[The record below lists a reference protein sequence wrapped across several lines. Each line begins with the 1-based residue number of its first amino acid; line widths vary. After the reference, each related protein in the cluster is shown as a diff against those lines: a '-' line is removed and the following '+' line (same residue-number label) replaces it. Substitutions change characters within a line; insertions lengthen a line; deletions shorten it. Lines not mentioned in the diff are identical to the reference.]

1 MAMSGDILEFIC
13 LVQEEKGGDREEDL
27 QIYSVEFMLFL
38 QLEYWD
44 RQPKVVWD
52 KTEEMEMFISLTREQ
67 WTVTNEK

>member
-1 MAMSGDILEFIC
+1 MAMSGDILKFIC